1 MKECLPH
8 LLIRVFVVPS
18 RIVKRAK
25 QFIPPTL
32 FSTALHQLGE
42 EDPYRV
48 VVGNRKPMRMLS
60 HDCTSILQIVF
71 VLASPISHLLSPPA
85 QKEERAIASE
95 AEATQTYASY
105 TR

>member
-8 LLIRVFVVPS
+8 FLIRVFIVPS

-32 FSTALHQLGE
+32 FPTALHQLGE
-42 EDPYRV
+42 KDPHRV

-71 VLASPISHLLSPPA
+71 VLAPPM
-85 QKEERAIASE
+85 S
-95 AEATQTYASY
+95 
-105 TR
+105 